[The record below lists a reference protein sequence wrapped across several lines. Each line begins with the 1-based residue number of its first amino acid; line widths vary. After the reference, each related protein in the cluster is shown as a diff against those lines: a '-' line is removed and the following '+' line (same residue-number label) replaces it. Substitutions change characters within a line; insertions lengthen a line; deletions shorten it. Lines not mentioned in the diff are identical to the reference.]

1 MRDMKKNKDLGLD
14 PQLTPSMHPSFTDRE
29 QSNITLFQ
37 SSPVERANNKMKAFM
52 MFLKFL

>member
-14 PQLTPSMHPSFTDRE
+14 PQLTPSMHPSFTDLE